1 MQIQNTRCKPDT
13 SVEYHE
19 LFWSTCSHILGC
31 VHKTMRHS
39 AILLSALKRV
49 FLDFFGF
56 VSMTTDVAAL
66 AMGLGKHADAQVQT
80 DHYSFMAVLSGQ
92 KDRN

>member
-1 MQIQNTRCKPDT
+1 
-13 SVEYHE
+13 
-19 LFWSTCSHILGC
+19 
-31 VHKTMRHS
+31 MRHN

-80 DHYSFMAVLSGQ
+80 DHYSFLLLFLKK
-92 KDRN
+92 KDFFLHLTF